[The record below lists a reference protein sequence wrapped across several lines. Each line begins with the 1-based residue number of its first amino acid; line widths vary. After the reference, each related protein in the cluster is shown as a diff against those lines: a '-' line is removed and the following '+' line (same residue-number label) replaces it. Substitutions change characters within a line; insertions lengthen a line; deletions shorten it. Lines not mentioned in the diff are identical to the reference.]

1 MLRKISPPLI
11 LAILL
16 CALPLA
22 AHAKTPRVVAT
33 IPPIHSLVAMVLEG
47 IAEPDLIVKG
57 FASPHNY
64 AMAPSDASKVAHA
77 DIIFWAGPSLEG
89 FLVKSMNNLDATTR
103 VVALGDA
110 EPSESHAD
118 HAEKEHKHTH
128 EHHHDGPDQHF
139 WLSPARA
146 KQALE
151 LIATALTETLPTQSQ
166 LINTNKE
173 TALATLAALEA
184 ELKSVVDPIRGEQAV
199 VLHDAYSQFT
209 EHFGLKP
216 LIALS
221 VTPEHRPGPAQLRKI
236 RHTIQEHNI
245 RCVFREPQYPKRY
258 TALLIEGSSAQ
269 EGTLDPLGGDLTP
282 GAKLYA
288 ELMTR
293 LAKSLRD
300 CMAR

>member
-1 MLRKISPPLI
+1 M
-11 LAILL
+11 LAIIL

-57 FASPHNY
+57 FASPHDY
-64 AMAPSDASKVAHA
+64 AMAPSDASKVA
-77 DIIFWAGPSLEG
+77 
-89 FLVKSMNNLDATTR
+89 
-103 VVALGDA
+103 
-110 EPSESHAD
+110 

-151 LIATALTETLPTQSQ
+151 LIATALTETLPAQSQ
-166 LINTNKE
+166 RINTNKE
-173 TALATLAALEA
+173 TALATLTALET
-184 ELKSVVDPIRGEQAV
+184 ELKSVVDPIRGKQAV

-221 VTPEHRPGPAQLRKI
+221 ITPEHRPGPAQLRKI
-236 RHTIQEHNI
+236 RHTIKEHNI

-258 TALLIEGSSAQ
+258 TALLIEGSTAQ

-293 LAKSLRD
+293 LATSLRN
-300 CMAR
+300 CMAP